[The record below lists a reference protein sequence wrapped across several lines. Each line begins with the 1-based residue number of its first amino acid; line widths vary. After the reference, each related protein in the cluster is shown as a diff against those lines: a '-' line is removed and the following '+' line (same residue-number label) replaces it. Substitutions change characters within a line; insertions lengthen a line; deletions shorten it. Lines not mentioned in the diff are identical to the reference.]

1 MKAGAVRIRF
11 LTSTPLDIQRGSGT
25 YVGILALAKALNS
38 LGHAVEFSTPRVRLP
53 VYTLERLW
61 FNRWLSPSPG
71 FDLTVGFDMDGYRI
85 ARNSSHVAS
94 LKGVIADEARF
105 ESGLTRLTMSVQA
118 RCERLHVERAARVL
132 VTSRYSG
139 ERAREF
145 YGLREF
151 PAIVPELIDL
161 GEWRRMLGLHPA
173 SSSRFTVLF
182 VGRLYRRKRL
192 GVLLRAAVA
201 LAGRIPGLEVRIA
214 GNGPCAPE
222 LHRLS
227 RELKLDRTV
236 VWLGGISRAQL
247 LAEYN
252 RADLFCLPSVQEG
265 FGIVLLEAMAAAK
278 PIVASRAA
286 AIPEVAPHGML
297 VEPESPEALAAA
309 IQALYR
315 SPETRVALG
324 AAGAQWVEQF
334 DAPRVARRFLQ
345 AATGAASGRAV

>member
-161 GEWRRMLGLHPA
+161 GEWRRLLELHPA
-173 SSSRFTVLF
+173 NSSRFTVLF

-201 LAGRIPGLEVRIA
+201 LGGRIPGLEIRIA
-214 GNGPCAPE
+214 GDGPCAPA

-227 RELKLDRTV
+227 RELQLDRTV
-236 VWLGGISRAQL
+236 AWLGGISRAEI

-286 AIPEVAPHGML
+286 AIPEVAPDAVQ
-297 VEPESPEALAAA
+297 VEPDNPEALAAA
-309 IQALYR
+309 IEVFYR
-315 SPETRVALG
+315 SPETRATLG
-324 AAGAQWVEQF
+324 LAGAQWVERF
-334 DAPRVARRFLQ
+334 DAPRVARRFLE
-345 AATGAASGRAV
+345 AVAGT

>member
-1 MKAGAVRIRF
+1 VRIRF

-25 YVGILALAKALNS
+25 FVGIQVLARALER

-61 FNRWLSPSPG
+61 FNRWLSPSRG

-85 ARNSSHVAS
+85 ARSRSHIAS
-94 LKGVIADEARF
+94 LKGIIADEVRF

-132 VTSRYSG
+132 ATSRYSA

-145 YGLREF
+145 YGLRES

-161 GEWRRMLGLHPA
+161 GEWRRLLQLHPA
-173 SSSRFTVLF
+173 KSSRFSVLF
-182 VGRLYRRKRL
+182 VGRLYRRKRVH
-192 GVLLRAAVA
+192 VLLRAAAA
-201 LAGRIPGLEVRIA
+201 LASRIPGLEIRIV

-227 RELKLDRTV
+227 RELRLDRTV
-236 VWLGGISRAQL
+236 VWLGDISRSHL

-278 PIVASRAA
+278 AVVASRAA
-286 AIPEVAPHGML
+286 AIPEVAPHAVL
-297 VEPESPEALAAA
+297 VEPDNPEALAAG
-309 IQALYR
+309 IEALYR
-315 SPETRVALG
+315 SPETRAALG
-324 AAGAQWVEQF
+324 STGVQWVEQF
-334 DAPRVARRFLQ
+334 DAPRVARRFLEAV
-345 AATGAASGRAV
+345 AAP